1 VPEIL
6 PVLRVRDPMVDIG
19 GEPFSPD
26 NASPLDRASK
36 LSVGA
41 PLLFPAEERDQ
52 LLGQMMEPIRGKT
65 HGMTGT
71 LLNSLCTKLRLVGP
85 DIVMALDSCG
95 FAQR

>member
-1 VPEIL
+1 MPEIL
-6 PVLRVRDPMVDIG
+6 PVLRVRDPMIDIG

-41 PLLFPAEERDQ
+41 PLLFQAEERDQ
-52 LLGQMMEPIRGKT
+52 LLGQMMKTIRGKT

-85 DIVMALDSCG
+85 DIVMALDSCR

>member
-41 PLLFPAEERDQ
+41 PLLFQAEERGQ
-52 LLGQMMEPIRGKT
+52 LSVQMMNTIRGKT

-71 LLNSLCTKLRLVGP
+71 LLNSLCTKLKLVGP
-85 DIVMALDSCG
+85 DIVMTLESCA

>member
-1 VPEIL
+1 
-6 PVLRVRDPMVDIG
+6 MVDIG

-26 NASPLDRASK
+26 NVSPLDRASR

-41 PLLFPAEERDQ
+41 PLLFQAGERDYLSVQ
-52 LLGQMMEPIRGKT
+52 TMNTRRDRT

-71 LLNSLCTKLRLVGP
+71 LLNSLCTKLKLVGGP
-85 DIVMALDSCG
+85 DIVMALDSCR